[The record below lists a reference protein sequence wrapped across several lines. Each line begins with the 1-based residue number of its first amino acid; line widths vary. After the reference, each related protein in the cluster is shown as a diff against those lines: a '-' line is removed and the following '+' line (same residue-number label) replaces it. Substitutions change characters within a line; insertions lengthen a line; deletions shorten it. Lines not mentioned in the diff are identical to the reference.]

1 MIVASGRGLSAIS
14 PTVQAVAEQLGA
26 AIVPHQL
33 DWVGPFPRPEEYD
46 LVLPDGTVIPA
57 ISVQAAVERAESPS
71 AAAGALQSVIWT
83 AEYAQ
88 KGGGPQAAIE
98 RTYAMAPETFGPG
111 TALALRAAA
120 TTPVTQ
126 PNQTVVS
133 TPATVSA
140 PVTAQPS
147 ITQTAGAGA
156 LALAPGLTDWIK
168 ANQTLLLVG
177 GAGLLALF
185 LFMGRR

>member
-1 MIVASGRGLSAIS
+1 MIFQRTRGLSAVS

-26 AIVPHQL
+26 TIVPHQL
-33 DWVGPFPRPEEYD
+33 DWVGPFPRPDEYD

-88 KGGGPQAAIE
+88 RGGGPQAAIE
-98 RTYAMAPETFGPG
+98 RTFAVAPELFRPG
-111 TALALRAAA
+111 AAPVSG
-120 TTPVTQ
+120 PVTR
-126 PNQTVVS
+126 PNQTVLS
-133 TPATVSA
+133 TPATVPA

-147 ITQTAGAGA
+147 ITRTAAGD
-156 LALAPGLTDWIK
+156 LALAPGISDWIK
-168 ANQTLLLVG
+168 ANQTLLLAG
-177 GAGLLALF
+177 GAGLLVLLF
-185 LFMGRR
+185 FMGRR